1 METMMEGSPPPV
13 IADFCL
19 SARVIASEPIVG
31 RIPDCRQNSAQEAP
45 APVRD
50 STPLVMTP
58 RAHKCVVVSQ
68 RSAAQVIVSPE
79 ALIGLRWTE
88 N

>member
-1 METMMEGSPPPV
+1 MVPHYAMEAMMEGSPSPV

-31 RIPDCRQNSAQEAP
+31 RIPDCRQNSAQETP

-50 STPLVMTP
+50 STPLVIDAARTQVRRRVATQR
-58 RAHKCVVVSQ
+58 RAGDC
-68 RSAAQVIVSPE
+68 I
-79 ALIGLRWTE
+79 L
-88 N
+88 

>member
-1 METMMEGSPPPV
+1 MEAMMEGSPSPV

-31 RIPDCRQNSAQEAP
+31 RIPDCRQNIVQAVP
-45 APVRD
+45 ALVRD
-50 STPLVMTP
+50 STPLVMTL

-68 RSAAQVIVSPE
+68 LSAAQVIVSPD

>member
-1 METMMEGSPPPV
+1 MEGSPSPV

-31 RIPDCRQNSAQEAP
+31 RIPDCRQNSAQGAP

-50 STPLVMTP
+50 STPLAMTL

-68 RSAAQVIVSPE
+68 LSAAQVIVSPN
-79 ALIGLRWTE
+79 AHIGLRRTE

>member
-1 METMMEGSPPPV
+1 MEAMMEGSPSPV

-31 RIPDCRQNSAQEAP
+31 RIPDCRQNIAQGAP

-50 STPLVMTP
+50 STPLVMAL
-58 RAHKCVVVSQ
+58 RAHECVVMSQ
-68 RSAAQVIVSPE
+68 LSAAQVIVSPD
-79 ALIGLRWTE
+79 AHSGLRKRDD
-88 N
+88 